1 MNNDKKKSKLVLA
14 FQTFLMSRAFLVT
27 LLVLAVACAVWFGVS
42 NPFHHEAKSTKLGF
56 EDIGELATQE
66 AITTEVSTMEAD
78 RELWGISIP
87 FTQSKYIFSY
97 DVSIKAGYRDF
108 GNIHYNVNEEAK
120 TISVTLP
127 EPEVLTCELDTDSF
141 QVYHESES
149 VFRQIT
155 LDETNQAIGE
165 LQENAKNDAVA
176 NGLLDRA
183 RENAETILTAFFGQ
197 QYDMEEYTIQFGE

>member
-1 MNNDKKKSKLVLA
+1 
-14 FQTFLMSRAFLVT
+14 
-27 LLVLAVACAVWFGVS
+27 
-42 NPFHHEAKSTKLGF
+42 
-56 EDIGELATQE
+56 
-66 AITTEVSTMEAD
+66 MEAD

-97 DVSIKAGYRDF
+97 DVSIKAGYGDF

-183 RENAETILTAFFGQ
+183 RGNAETILTAFFGQ